1 LINTN
6 KVSVVIPVYNEEGC
20 VSELL
25 NRLNSVLNDQEIK
38 SEIILV
44 DDGSRDNTLTTL
56 QKFARKN
63 ETIKLI
69 VFSRNFGNQA
79 AISAGLQHCNGD
91 CAIIMDA
98 DLQDPPELLPDMI
111 AKWKEGF
118 DVVYA
123 QRVARKG
130 ESFFKKITASVF
142 YRLLQKLT
150 PVDIPS
156 DTGDF
161 RLIDRKVIIALN
173 SMPENNRYLR
183 GMVSWSGFR
192 QTGITYVRDKRM
204 TGETKF
210 PFFKMIRFA
219 LTGITSFSFVPLQL
233 ASFLGFIVSAGAF
246 ISGIYV
252 LYLKLFTDKTI
263 QGWTSLMIALLFLG
277 GIQLITLG
285 IIGEYIGRIS
295 EEVKQRPP
303 YLISDMI
310 NFHISDENVIPS
322 EAKESRL

>member
-1 LINTN
+1 VLNNN
-6 KVSVVIPVYNEEGC
+6 KVSLVIPVHNEEGC
-20 VSELL
+20 VAELL
-25 NRLNSVLNDQEIK
+25 NRLDSVLKDQEIV
-38 SEIILV
+38 SEIIMI
-44 DDGSRDNTLTTL
+44 DDGSRDNTLAIL
-56 QKFARKN
+56 QNHAQEN
-63 ETIKLI
+63 ESIKLI

-79 AISAGLQHCNGD
+79 AISAGLKHCNGD

-98 DLQDPPELLPDMI
+98 DLQDPPELLPDLI
-111 AKWKEGF
+111 SKWKEGF
-118 DVVYA
+118 DVVFA

-130 ESFFKKITASVF
+130 ESLLKKISASLF
-142 YRLLQKLT
+142 YRLLQKLS

-161 RLIDRKVIIALN
+161 RLIDRKVITALN
-173 SMPENNRYLR
+173 NMPEKNRYLR

-192 QTGITYVRDKRM
+192 QTGITYIRDKRLA
-204 TGETKF
+204 GETKF

-233 ASFLGFIVSAGAF
+233 ASFFGFIVSAGAF
-246 ISGIYV
+246 ISGLYV
-252 LYLKLFTDKTI
+252 LYLKFFPDQTI

-303 YLISDMI
+303 YLIRDLV
-310 NFHISDENVIPS
+310 NFH
-322 EAKESRL
+322 AK